1 MKLEQLLVV
10 IDPTLHAQP
19 ALQRA
24 ALLARHS
31 GAALELLRIEHQSAF
46 EGNPLLSHQ
55 AQDQARAAL
64 LVSMTQEVEALAK
77 PLRAEGLKVT
87 VQVRW
92 GKPLDQMIL
101 ARVAEL
107 QPDLLLKSAHHHG
120 LLKQLLLSNSC
131 WQLIR
136 HCPVPLWLVQHGEWR
151 GQNLCAALD
160 PLHEADKPAAL
171 DHQLI
176 TCAREISAR
185 LGLDAHY
192 VHSYAGMPHSQLLE
206 ANLLADYPSYAEQCA
221 EQHRAALTEVLAPYA
236 IDTAHQHLLSGFAE
250 EVIPRFVAEQHI
262 DLLLIGA
269 IARGQLDNALI
280 GNTAERVLEA
290 VDCDLLVLKPQPKG
304 EPQGS
309 ETEQ

>member
-10 IDPTLHAQP
+10 IDPTSHAQP

-24 ALLARHS
+24 ALLAHHS
-31 GAALELLRIEHQSAF
+31 GAALELLRIEYQSAF

-64 LVSMTQEVEALAK
+64 LISLSQEVEVLAQ
-77 PLRAEGLKVT
+77 PLRDEGLQVT

-176 TCAREISAR
+176 ACARELSTR

-192 VHSYAGMPHSQLLE
+192 VHSYAGMPHSQILE
-206 ANLLADYPSYAEQCA
+206 ANLLADYATYATQCA
-221 EQHRAALTEVLAPYA
+221 EQHGAALAEVLTPYSIVA
-236 IDTAHQHLLSGFAE
+236 SHQHLLEGFAE

-290 VDCDLLVLKPQPKG
+290 VDCDLLVLKPLPKD